1 MTYYNEGE
9 AMIPD
14 NLSELQRLEQLWEQ
28 WDEESEQENEENFF
42 RDYLEEQKNALIRD
56 QRKLDFVCISILTEC
71 GKEFNHEKNSY

>member
-1 MTYYNEGE
+1 MTIQALLITTKLSDFKGGE

-42 RDYLEEQKNALIRD
+42 RDYLEE
-56 QRKLDFVCISILTEC
+56 
-71 GKEFNHEKNSY
+71 